1 MTAAPDPPVGGG
13 PSRLMLLAVA
23 GAAALALGAGAL
35 FYYASQTTP
44 KPVAGTVY
52 KVTVGDKTCDPNN
65 FAVPAGRTT
74 FEIYNASNRTLE
86 WEILDG
92 VMVVEE
98 RENITPGLRST
109 LTARLKPGRYEIT
122 CGLLSNPRG
131 TLTVTASAESEAER
145 QKPPVKAFVGP
156 LSEYRV
162 FLVMQ
167 SSALTKA
174 VDGLAKAIQAG
185 DINAARQRYFAARLP
200 YRRLDTVTSRFS
212 DLKNAID
219 PVADYLAERERD
231 PAFTGFH
238 RIEYGLFANSTV
250 DALATVA
257 DKLVADVATLNG
269 RIRALRLAPED
280 LGASVERQARFLA
293 DGQIR
298 KGENRYAGSDLAEFS
313 ASFEGME
320 KSVDLLTPL
329 LEGAAPDT
337 VKSIAK
343 ARADARAALDGLK
356 QGRADYPSY
365 DRVDAAAREKLAKA
379 LAAFAVAVGQMNTSL
394 GLE

>member
-1 MTAAPDPPVGGG
+1 MTPAPNPSSDGA

-23 GAAALALGAGAL
+23 GAAVLALGAGAL
-35 FYYASQTTP
+35 FYYASQTAP
-44 KPVAGTVY
+44 KSIAGTVY
-52 KVTVGDKTCDPNN
+52 KVTVGDKTCDPND
-65 FAVPAGRTT
+65 FTVPAGRTT

-109 LTARLKPGRYEIT
+109 MTTRLKPGRYEIT

-185 DINAARQRYFAARLP
+185 DIDAARQQYFAARLP
-200 YRRLDTVTSRFS
+200 YRRLDMVTSRFS

-219 PVADYLAERERD
+219 PVADYLAERESD
-231 PAFTGFH
+231 PSFTGFH
-238 RIEYGLFANSTV
+238 RIEYGLFSRNSL
-250 DALATVA
+250 DGLAPIA
-257 DKLVADVATLNG
+257 DKLVADIATLNG
-269 RIRALRLAPED
+269 RVRALRLAPED
-280 LGASVERQARFLA
+280 LGAGVERQARFLA

-313 ASFEGME
+313 ASLEGME
-320 KSVDLLTPL
+320 KNVDLLTPL
-329 LEGAAPDT
+329 LEGASPDT
-337 VKSIAK
+337 ARSIVK
-343 ARADARAALDGLK
+343 ARTDIRAALDGLK
-356 QGRADYPSY
+356 QGQTDYPSY
-365 DRVDAAAREKLAKA
+365 DRVDDAGRAKLANA
-379 LAAFAVAVGQMNTSL
+379 FAAFADAVGQMNTSL

>member
-1 MTAAPDPPVGGG
+1 MVSDPNAASSGAPP
-13 PSRLMLLAVA
+13 RLMLLAVA
-23 GAAALALGAGAL
+23 GAAVLALGAGGL
-35 FYYASQTTP
+35 FYYASQTAP
-44 KPVAGTVY
+44 KSVSGNVY
-52 KVTVGDKTCDPNN
+52 KITVGDKVCEPNDLT
-65 FAVPAGRTT
+65 VPAGRTT

-109 LTARLKPGRYEIT
+109 MTARLKPGRYQIT

-145 QKPPVKAFVGP
+145 RKPPVKAFVGP

-162 FLVMQ
+162 FLTMQ

-174 VDGLAKAIQAG
+174 VGQLAEATRAG
-185 DINAARQRYFAARLP
+185 DIDTARQQYFAARLP
-200 YRRLDTVTSRFS
+200 YRRLDMITGRFS

-219 PVADYLAERERD
+219 PVADYLAGREND

-238 RIEYGLFANSTV
+238 RIEYGLFAKKTLDGLSP
-250 DALATVA
+250 VA
-257 DKLVADVATLNG
+257 DQLVADVAALNS

-280 LGASVERQARFLA
+280 LGAGVERQARFLA

-298 KGENRYAGSDLAEFS
+298 KGENRYAGSDLVEFA
-313 ASFEGME
+313 ASLEGIE
-320 KSVDLLTPL
+320 KGIDLLMPL
-329 LEGAAPDT
+329 LEGAAPDV
-337 VKSIAK
+337 VKAIGQ
-343 ARADARAALDGLK
+343 ARADVHAAFDSLK
-356 QGRADYPSY
+356 EGRADYPSY
-365 DRVDAAAREKLAKA
+365 DRVDDAGREKLTKAFAA
-379 LAAFAVAVGQMNTSL
+379 LAEAVGKLNNSL

>member
-1 MTAAPDPPVGGG
+1 V
-13 PSRLMLLAVA
+13 
-23 GAAALALGAGAL
+23 LALGAGAL
-35 FYYASQTTP
+35 FYYASQTAP
-44 KPVAGTVY
+44 KTVAGTVY
-52 KVTVGDKTCDPNN
+52 KVTVGDKTCDPNA
-65 FAVPAGRTT
+65 FTVPAGRTT

-109 LTARLKPGRYEIT
+109 MTARLKPGRYEIT

-162 FLVMQ
+162 YLVMQ

-174 VDGLAKAIQAG
+174 AGQLADTIRAG
-185 DINAARQRYFAARLP
+185 DIDAARRQYAAARLP
-200 YRRLDTVTSRFS
+200 YRRLDMVTGRFS

-219 PVADYLAERERD
+219 PVADYLAGREND

-238 RIEYGLFANSTV
+238 RIEYGLFSKNSL
-250 DALATVA
+250 DGLAPAV
-257 DKLVADVATLNG
+257 DKLVADIATLND

-280 LGASVERQARFLA
+280 LGAAVSRQARFLA
-293 DGQIR
+293 DG
-298 KGENRYAGSDLAEFS
+298 
-313 ASFEGME
+313 
-320 KSVDLLTPL
+320 
-329 LEGAAPDT
+329 
-337 VKSIAK
+337 
-343 ARADARAALDGLK
+343 
-356 QGRADYPSY
+356 
-365 DRVDAAAREKLAKA
+365 
-379 LAAFAVAVGQMNTSL
+379 
-394 GLE
+394 